1 MAASVTHLVIGERVF
16 AGAAYIGSSL
26 EEYGAFL
33 MGCILVDVHAFHPVD
48 RRAAH
53 LVGRVE
59 EDGEAA
65 YRSSCA
71 NFLQQKD
78 RLLRRPW
85 ASLARGEQAFL
96 AGYLCHLAV
105 DECWKELGKNL
116 FDRLGISDWIDFPIP
131 GDLGLTVFD
140 NLCFPRLVDPAR
152 AGAALAAAPIPDV
165 FTHIAQEMLLSQWRI
180 IDEYVFAGGTAA
192 AHLDMLGKAGK
203 PSESIQAASR
213 YYAERWQEA
222 LDFTGRVIGGV
233 EPFIAQATGRSLE
246 VLPGLYHS
254 PSVSAESE

>member
-16 AGAAYIGSSL
+16 SGAAYIGTSL

-48 RRAAH
+48 RRVAH

-59 EDGEAA
+59 ENGEEA
-65 YRSSCA
+65 YRLSCA
-71 NFLQQKD
+71 NFFQQ
-78 RLLRRPW
+78 RGSLLRGPW
-85 ASLARGEQAFL
+85 PSLTHSEQAFV

-140 NLCFPRLVDPAR
+140 HLCFPRLVDPAR
-152 AGAALAAAPIPDV
+152 AKAALATAPIPDV
-165 FTHIAQEMLLSQWRI
+165 FTHIAQEMLLSQWRVI
-180 IDEYVFAGGTAA
+180 GDYVFAGGTAA
-192 AHLDMLGKAGK
+192 AHLDMLARAGK
-203 PSESIQAASR
+203 PRESVQAASR
-213 YYAERWQEA
+213 YYADRWQEA
-222 LDFTGRVIGGV
+222 LDFTGGVVGGV
-233 EPFIAQATGRSLE
+233 ETFIAQAAGRSLE
-246 VLPGLYHS
+246 VLPGLYHL
-254 PSVSAESE
+254 PRVSAQE